1 MLPENLCSSVF
12 ICGLIKFTNT
22 NCNGLLYSYT
32 INTIKEIFNWRKRI
46 AKPIEFGLILKD
58 EDARQFWMDKKNPKV
73 TREQVDMFKEARQIY
88 KCNFKQ

>member
-1 MLPENLCSSVF
+1 MSKYY
-12 ICGLIKFTNT
+12 II
-22 NCNGLLYSYT
+22 
-32 INTIKEIFNWRKRI
+32 IKELFNGENM

-88 KCNFKQ
+88 KCNFKH